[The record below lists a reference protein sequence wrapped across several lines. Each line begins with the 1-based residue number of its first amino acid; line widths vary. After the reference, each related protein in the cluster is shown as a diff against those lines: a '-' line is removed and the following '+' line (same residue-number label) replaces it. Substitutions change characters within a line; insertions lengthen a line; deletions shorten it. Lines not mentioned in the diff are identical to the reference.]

1 MKRTGWIIAGI
12 IIVLIIIG
20 GIIFLMRN
28 NGKTAGS
35 TTPSTSTST
44 KGNSASQAPSQKSGS
59 IIQTKTDSA
68 LGSYLTDANGHPLYT
83 YGGDQQ
89 GVSNCTGQCLADWPA
104 YTAEATANLPTN
116 VTIITRSDGSK
127 QYAYK
132 GLALYTFLGD
142 SSSQPTGDNVS
153 NFHIA
158 KP

>member
-1 MKRTGWIIAGI
+1 MNEAEIFRLAKEAG
-12 IIVLIIIG
+12 L
-20 GIIFLMRN
+20 
-28 NGKTAGS
+28 S
-35 TTPSTSTST
+35 HEW
-44 KGNSASQAPSQKSGS
+44 
-59 IIQTKTDSA
+59 
-68 LGSYLTDANGHPLYT
+68 TDANGHPLYT